1 MTLTTEVVD
10 DRLRQQLLQR
20 QISAIVWLRYQDE
33 LIGFLFIQR
42 QRPGDYRPSE
52 LRLLETIAGDIAI
65 IVKHVLAVEEMR
77 QLNVSLRQNIELT
90 TKELRASNRKLQRLD
105 QVKNEFIS
113 MASHQLRTPLTSIK
127 GYLDMILQGDLGEI
141 SQAQRVVL
149 KEAFLSSERMA
160 RLINDFLNVS
170 RLQTGRFAIERR
182 LSDLAMVLR
191 QEIELLEVVAKQ
203 HGVVLQLEI
212 DPTIAPVVIDA
223 DKVRQAVMNM
233 IDNAIYYSPPGAT
246 VQIRLAQSATQ
257 LTFTVQDSGIGVPAD
272 EQAEVFDKFFRGTN
286 ARKRRPD
293 GTGVGLFLARK
304 VVLAHGGQ
312 MIFQSTEGQ
321 GSLFGF
327 SLPLAVISEQADNPQ
342 NDQADQTDDDETST
356 HQTK

>member
-1 MTLTTEVVD
+1 MIMSRLSRLRLRNRSRAKDLSQRLRRALAEEADLDLLLQHVERFLDERADLELRVCYLSNKGLYGTPLAEPLTSKQLQAWLPYERRHAQSGAVTLTTEVVD

-170 RLQTGRFAIERR
+170 RLQTGRFAIER
-182 LSDLAMVLR
+182 S
-191 QEIELLEVVAKQ
+191 
-203 HGVVLQLEI
+203 
-212 DPTIAPVVIDA
+212 
-223 DKVRQAVMNM
+223 
-233 IDNAIYYSPPGAT
+233 
-246 VQIRLAQSATQ
+246 
-257 LTFTVQDSGIGVPAD
+257 
-272 EQAEVFDKFFRGTN
+272 
-286 ARKRRPD
+286 
-293 GTGVGLFLARK
+293 
-304 VVLAHGGQ
+304 
-312 MIFQSTEGQ
+312 
-321 GSLFGF
+321 
-327 SLPLAVISEQADNPQ
+327 
-342 NDQADQTDDDETST
+342 
-356 HQTK
+356 